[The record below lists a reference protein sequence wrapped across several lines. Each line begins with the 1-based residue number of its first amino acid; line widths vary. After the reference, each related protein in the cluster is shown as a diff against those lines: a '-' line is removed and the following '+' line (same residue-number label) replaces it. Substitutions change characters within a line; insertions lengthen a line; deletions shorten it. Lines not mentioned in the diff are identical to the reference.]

1 MLSESEDIVRELERR
16 RKRRERL
23 RRRQEEVGGGAAA
36 ERGSRVGDSRER
48 PRPWRGGAEAAGL
61 APGKLCSRSRPRR
74 TTAVP
79 QNPERVCPP
88 GTALCLSPVS
98 CAARRVWLRGQ
109 ASQEDGSAAS
119 GLQEAFSRDP
129 SINNAHVL
137 SIWEPLLTLCL
148 CWFSRLAQAH
158 LQTFGRPLLFLARDV
173 SVIRV
178 NLLRCVF
185 QVCDEPEELKRKVSE
200 LAAAVRS
207 ARHLVIYTGAG
218 ISTVRW
224 GSSWSPA
231 GALLGGALP
240 E

>member
-1 MLSESEDIVRELERR
+1 MNNRCAPVPGT
-16 RKRRERL
+16 RL
-23 RRRQEEVGGGAAA
+23 PSGDCLVFVSGYPCCQARVAA
-36 ERGSRVGDSRER
+36 
-48 PRPWRGGAEAAGL
+48 WAGL
-61 APGKLCSRSRPRR
+61 PRGWVSSFWSPGSFFPLFFHKQRPCPFQLE
-74 TTAVP
+74 TTADV
-79 QNPERVCPP
+79 VFVAFP
-88 GTALCLSPVS
+88 GWPKPIFKLLGDPCSF
-98 CAARRVWLRGQ
+98 WLR
-109 ASQEDGSAAS
+109 S
-119 GLQEAFSRDP
+119 
-129 SINNAHVL
+129 
-137 SIWEPLLTLCL
+137 
-148 CWFSRLAQAH
+148 
-158 LQTFGRPLLFLARDV
+158 V